1 MECVW
6 RSGTG
11 GFSELCGGFHVKYAS
26 VKRNIL
32 LRFQYGSVIFS
43 KSPMHFERN
52 SLMEWKNGTVG
63 FSQFGGAFHAKD
75 ASGQRNI
82 AADYACVEARVNLT
96 TFCVA
101 FVGRKE
107 GRL

>member
-1 MECVW
+1 M
-6 RSGTG
+6 S
-11 GFSELCGGFHVKYAS
+11 SS
-26 VKRNIL
+26 PIL
-32 LRFQYGSVIFS
+32 RCILNGIRYW
-43 KSPMHFERN
+43 
-52 SLMEWKNGTVG
+52 EWKNGTVG

-107 GRL
+107 DCDGRDRERISYFLLSAPPEERRSDGDSFGRAQVSSDR

>member
-1 MECVW
+1 V
-6 RSGTG
+6 
-11 GFSELCGGFHVKYAS
+11 
-26 VKRNIL
+26 
-32 LRFQYGSVIFS
+32 
-43 KSPMHFERN
+43 
-52 SLMEWKNGTVG
+52 EWKNGTVG

-82 AADYACVEARVNLT
+82 AADYARVEARVNLT

-107 GRL
+107 DCDGRGQRAHFLFPFVCTA